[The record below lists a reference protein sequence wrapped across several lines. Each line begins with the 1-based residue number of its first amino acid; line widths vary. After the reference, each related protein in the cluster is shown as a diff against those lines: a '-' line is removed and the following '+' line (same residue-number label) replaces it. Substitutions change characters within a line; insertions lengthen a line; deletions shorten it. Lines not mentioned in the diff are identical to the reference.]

1 MEELALMG
9 QVTSPLMGLTSPQ
22 TEVELPQQEAK
33 QESETSDEET
43 EKHSM
48 GDEHTDAVSSIFQI
62 EQEDILD
69 WTAVDTESAEFK
81 SQAVLKTHP
90 EEESGRPLEE
100 IHPTVDLKT
109 SKKTSLK
116 VDASEFLQIKGEE
129 IKPIRKVKFGIP
141 TSRKALKSR
150 WHHYRQ
156 TKKMLPGFIPPHIH
170 DLCKTIPAQELPVE
184 LYLASR
190 VFHTADK
197 MSHRNMLRT
206 LGPSFLGDRF
216 TDEQRE
222 RMLHGISVM
231 EKNEED
237 MDISPTAPTKSPEP
251 EHRPSWHAQKPHL
264 RLLGE
269 EVSAYPVCTKLFWS
283 PAAPKFG
290 VPESVIRDILYPKY
304 ESVRTC
310 KLLTE
315 DLVSESQE
323 SITILEIGRK
333 ESIKSFILRKASS
346 YENVQKPL
354 RSKWIYWKRAKSSPD
369 LWKEVT
375 QLLDIKD
382 DTQSNMKELRLQKA
396 KAYEARLSQEE
407 PSEVSVTKSI
417 SDILDNLE
425 EEKTSFSLIEASK
438 KAGINYIVYPRKK
451 KVKWKKRLKPSK
463 LTFVYEQL
471 VKPPQKLERSLSH
484 GILPGQKKFLL
495 RVPVYE
501 RPIRC
506 PSLPC
511 LDFNEYPAA
520 KGGLR
525 KLKDSR
531 TWLTNKLR
539 EAQRPEARRTAGRA
553 DIHKDLPEKVAD
565 AQKIELHD
573 TLECDLPP
581 EVIKYYEAEVA
592 ALTEEIQKN
601 KTHLA
606 FAYCR
611 RGAIYRKLGKLL
623 SAMNDLQE
631 AIFLE
636 PNFLNAYWHR
646 HFIFLFQDRISEAL
660 DDLNYIHKYNKNNA
674 EAYLSKAEIFKGKN
688 DMTLAILNYTQAIK
702 CKPTD
707 AEIYFRRGVVYE
719 KTNRVLAMDDY
730 SKCIACDPK
739 RTDALLKRGLFHFEN
754 ENWTSAIQDFTSLL
768 NINHLNAQART
779 YRGRSYFKR
788 QLYRLAAQDLSAAI
802 HLDPN
807 NWLAFYYRACLFRT
821 TNISRALQDYS
832 ISVLLNDGYENLGC
846 FLHRGILYSHLKLWN
861 LAICDFEAVISLERA
876 ITLPYINI
884 GLIHLLHLDNY
895 TQAIWKF
902 SEAIKIDSLNIQSYL
917 CRAEAYHKLHNLSK
931 AVRELSRVIHLQ
943 PDGIQFY
950 IIRGQYLLTMKCYD
964 LAKFTIYQV
973 AEMNK
978 GAIELSPIQQ
988 ALIYSF
994 CENHDKAIQ
1003 VLNGIVWNKPEV
1015 TMYSLLAKAQMKA
1028 RKMKEAIKMFKKALE
1043 MFVLSDKDPSAV
1055 DSSADCL
1062 YHLGLCYM
1070 EEGNLQMAFDSFTKA
1085 VKTNP
1090 DFAEAFYQRGL
1101 CKIKLQKDNS
1111 IIDFNRAITLNPKH
1125 YQAYLSRVAFY
1136 GSQGRYAKAIL
1147 NCNEAIKIYP
1157 QGVRAYLYRGVL
1169 KYYGKN
1175 YKLAITDL
1183 STAVNMDK
1191 NNYIAFYNRALCY
1204 TRIGELQLALIDYGI
1219 VLLLD
1224 AGETLIFNTFINR
1237 GLIYTELEKYSFAL
1251 EDFKQAAQIKQNNV
1265 TLCQAAAMCH
1275 HRIKEYEQAV
1285 YLFNW
1290 ALKINSRFLDA
1301 YVGRGNSYMEYG
1313 SEEATKYAQKD
1324 FMKALH
1330 LNPAYTKARISLAYN
1345 LQAQEK
1351 FQKAWNHFTIA
1362 IEVDP
1367 RCYLAYEGRGVVC
1380 LQMGNNFAAMQDI
1393 NAALKIKTTA
1403 EFLTNRGVVHEL
1415 MGHKH
1420 NAMKDYQAAVSLDP
1434 TYSLAYYNAGNI
1446 YLHHRQFSQA
1456 IDYFSKALKF
1466 NPENEYALMNRAI
1479 VNTVLEKYE
1488 DAKEDF
1494 SSLIE
1499 RCPSWAAVYFNRAHL
1514 YCCLKQYQLA
1524 EKDLCQALYLKP
1536 DDALMYNLRAE
1547 VRGKI
1552 GLIEKA
1558 VTDYNQAL
1566 DFEKSSYMI
1575 K

>member
-768 NINHLNAQART
+768 NINHLNAQAR
-779 YRGRSYFKR
+779 
-788 QLYRLAAQDLSAAI
+788 
-802 HLDPN
+802 
-807 NWLAFYYRACLFRT
+807 
-821 TNISRALQDYS
+821 
-832 ISVLLNDGYENLGC
+832 
-846 FLHRGILYSHLKLWN
+846 
-861 LAICDFEAVISLERA
+861 A